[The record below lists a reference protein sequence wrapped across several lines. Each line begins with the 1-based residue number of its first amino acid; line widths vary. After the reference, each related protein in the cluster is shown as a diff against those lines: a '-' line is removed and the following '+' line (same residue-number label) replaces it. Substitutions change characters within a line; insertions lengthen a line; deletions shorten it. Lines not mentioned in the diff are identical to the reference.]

1 MSQKPTSTDT
11 EKADTA
17 GHITETAP
25 EKRITPEK
33 PEAPQKKTDAEGNAA
48 APPYSKKPAP
58 SEKKRGR
65 WDKTG
70 AGSGDSLLFCLEVL
84 SRLLER
90 PMSAAAFRA
99 GLPLEEDKMSPD
111 HFIRAAA
118 KAGLSARLV
127 HKKLSDISNYTLPC
141 VLLLDGD
148 KACILA
154 EVSEKGEAKIIL
166 SESGNG
172 MTTLALKDLDILY
185 SGYAIFARPL
195 YQYDNRSSDLDV
207 EKPKSWFWSVIWK
220 FWPVYSKVALAAIL
234 VNMFAISS
242 PLFTMNVYDRV
253 VPNGNRAIDTL
264 IVLSIGIGIVFIFDF
279 ILKNLR
285 VYFVDAAGKNADIIL
300 ASRLLE
306 HVMGIQLGSRP
317 ASSGSFAN
325 QLREFETLRDFFSS
339 ATLVALID
347 LPFIAFFIGV
357 IYLLGGPVAWVPI
370 VAIPVIIAGSLIIHI
385 PLSAWVRR
393 SFRES
398 AQKHALLV
406 ETINGL
412 ETIKS
417 FGAEG
422 EIQKDWERF
431 VAQSAD
437 SSRYLKFF
445 STLAMNW
452 SGLVQQLGYV
462 SVIIVGVFLIG
473 EGELTMGGLI
483 ACSILSARAMAPLGQ
498 VVGLLTRFNQSKT
511 ALDALD
517 QVLALPVE
525 RPQGKRFL
533 HRPKLTGKIDFCDV
547 TFSYPEQKT
556 TALKNFN
563 LTINAGEKVGFLGR
577 IGSGKST
584 FEKLLLNLYEPQ
596 EGSIKIDGTD
606 IRQIDP
612 ADLRANIGHI
622 PQDIYLFYGS
632 VKDNIL
638 LGSRNVDNEA
648 LLKAAEIAGVLNFV
662 RDHPEGFDM
671 QVGEGGTR
679 LSGGQR
685 QSIAVARALVRN
697 PSIYMMDEPTAMM
710 DHASETGL
718 LNRLRPHIE
727 DKTLLLVTHR
737 MPLVRLVNRLIIVDA
752 GRIVADGPRDEII
765 KALSKSQIR
774 GA

>member
-1 MSQKPTSTDT
+1 MSQKPQ
-11 EKADTA
+11 KASQEDHSEPKKSA
-17 GHITETAP
+17 Q
-25 EKRITPEK
+25 PEK
-33 PEAPQKKTDAEGNAA
+33 PQKETQEERA
-48 APPYSKKPAP
+48 APASAP
-58 SEKKRGR
+58 KAQSAPKKRAR
-65 WDKTG
+65 WNKSG
-70 AGSGDSLLFCLEVL
+70 AGAGDSLLFCLEVM
-84 SRLLER
+84 STLLER

-99 GLPLEEDKMSPD
+99 GLPLENEKMSPE

-127 HKKLSDISNYTLPC
+127 QKKLSEISPYTLPC
-141 VLLLDGD
+141 VVLLEGD

-154 EVSEKGEAKIIL
+154 EITPQGEAKIIL
-166 SESGNG
+166 PESGKG
-172 MTTLALKDLDILY
+172 ATTLALEDLELLY
-185 SGYAIFARPL
+185 DGYAIFARPL
-195 YQYDNRSSDLDV
+195 YRYDKRSSDLDL
-207 EKPKSWFWSVIWK
+207 EKPKSWFWGVIWK
-220 FWPVYSKVALAAIL
+220 FWPVYSKVAFAAIL
-234 VNMFAISS
+234 VNLFAIAS

-253 VPNGNRAIDTL
+253 VPNGDRATDTL
-264 IVLSIGIGIVFIFDF
+264 IVLAIGIGIVFLFDF
-279 ILKNLR
+279 ILKSLR
-285 VYFVDAAGKNADIIL
+285 VYFVDSAGKNADIIL

-317 ASSGSFAN
+317 PSSGSFAN
-325 QLREFETLRDFFSS
+325 QLREFETLREFFSS
-339 ATLVALID
+339 ASLVALID
-347 LPFIAFFIGV
+347 LPFIALFIAVIYFIGGS
-357 IYLLGGPVAWVPI
+357 IAWVPVI
-370 VAIPVIIAGSLIIHI
+370 AIPIVILGSVLIHI

-393 SFRES
+393 AFRES

-422 EIQKDWERF
+422 QTQQDWERF

-445 STLAMNW
+445 ATLAMNW
-452 SGLVQQLGYV
+452 SGLIQQLGYV
-462 SVIIVGVFLIG
+462 AVIIVGVFLIG
-473 EGELTMGGLI
+473 EGNLTMGGLI
-483 ACSILSARAMAPLGQ
+483 ACSILTSRAMAPLGQ
-498 VVGLLTRFNQSKT
+498 VVGLLTRFNQSQT
-511 ALDALD
+511 ALEALD

-525 RPQGKRFL
+525 RPHGKRFL
-533 HRPKLTGKIDFCDV
+533 HRPTLKGDIEFSEV
-547 TFSYPEQKT
+547 SFSYPEQKT
-556 TALKNFN
+556 TALKDFN
-563 LTINAGEKVGFLGR
+563 LKIKAGEKVGFLGR

-584 FEKLLLNLYEPQ
+584 FEKLLLNLYEPTT
-596 EGSIKIDGTD
+596 GSIKIDGTD

-612 ADLRANIGHI
+612 ADLRANMGHV

-638 LGSRNVDNEA
+638 LGARNVENEA
-648 LLKAAEIAGVLNFV
+648 LLKAAEIAGVLDFV
-662 RDHPEGFDM
+662 RAHPQGFDL
-671 QVGEGGTR
+671 QVGEGGKN

-710 DHASETGL
+710 DHASEARL
-718 LNRLRPHIE
+718 LNRLKAHLE

-737 MPLVRLVNRLIIVDA
+737 MPLVRLVNRLVVVDA
-752 GRIVADGPRDEII
+752 GRVVADGPRDEVI